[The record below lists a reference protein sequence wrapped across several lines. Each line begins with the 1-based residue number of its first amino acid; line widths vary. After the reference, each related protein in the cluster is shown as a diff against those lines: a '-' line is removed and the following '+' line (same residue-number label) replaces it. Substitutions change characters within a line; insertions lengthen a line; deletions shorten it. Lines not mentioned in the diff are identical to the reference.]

1 MPLQDWKDFIRLY
14 DTDNHNVN
22 LKSGIAVS
30 KNTAKEMNIKVGDR
44 IKWRFSGSSTWYLS
58 VVKVIIRTPMTQ
70 GITMMKTE
78 MEKENIPFITT
89 SIIGEEIENAK
100 INTDYISSIQN
111 RADLEESLSTML
123 NASIMLSTLFLIMAV
138 LLGSVILYNLG
149 TLSYMERYRD
159 MATLKVLGFNNKRIR
174 KLMIQQNIW
183 LTIVGI
189 IIGLPIGYGL
199 LGIMVSTVQTSI
211 DMETYA
217 PVYVYGVSI
226 LGTFI
231 LSWIINKVLSLK
243 VKSIDMVSALKIN
256 E

>member
-1 MPLQDWKDFIRLY
+1 MLIRKMLRDVWKNKVPFVAIFLMMFAGNFIF
-14 DTDNHNVN
+14 
-22 LKSGIAVS
+22 SGITS
-30 KNTAKEMNIKVGDR
+30 EYNGMNKS
-44 IKWRFSGSSTWYLS
+44 FHS
-58 VVKVIIRTPMTQ
+58 
-70 GITMMKTE
+70 
-78 MEKENIPFITT
+78 FI
-89 SIIGEEIENAK
+89 EETNL
-100 INTDYISSIQN
+100 
-111 RADLEESLSTML
+111 AD
-123 NASIMLSTLFLIMAV
+123 V
-138 LLGSVILYNLG
+138 WV
-149 TLSYMERYRD
+149 
-159 MATLKVLGFNNKRIR
+159 GFNNKRIR

>member
-1 MPLQDWKDFIRLY
+1 
-14 DTDNHNVN
+14 
-22 LKSGIAVS
+22 
-30 KNTAKEMNIKVGDR
+30 
-44 IKWRFSGSSTWYLS
+44 
-58 VVKVIIRTPMTQ
+58 
-70 GITMMKTE
+70 
-78 MEKENIPFITT
+78 
-89 SIIGEEIENAK
+89 
-100 INTDYISSIQN
+100 
-111 RADLEESLSTML
+111 
-123 NASIMLSTLFLIMAV
+123 
-138 LLGSVILYNLG
+138 
-149 TLSYMERYRD
+149 MERYRD

-189 IIGLPIGYGL
+189 IIGLPIGYEL

-211 DMETYA
+211 DMESYA

-231 LSWIINKVLSLK
+231 LSWIINKALSLK